1 MTTSQPDES
10 PEELRAEL
18 ERLDREIA
26 ELQRVAREM
35 REQLADHS
43 DGSEVGPDRTEALTM
58 AEEQEAIAAVLQD
71 RRDELQRRL
80 APS

>member
-1 MTTSQPDES
+1 MTTSRPQES

-18 ERLDREIA
+18 ERLEREIA

-58 AEEQEAIAAVLQD
+58 AEEQEAIAAVLQA
-71 RRDELQRRL
+71 RRQELQRRL
-80 APS
+80 AAS